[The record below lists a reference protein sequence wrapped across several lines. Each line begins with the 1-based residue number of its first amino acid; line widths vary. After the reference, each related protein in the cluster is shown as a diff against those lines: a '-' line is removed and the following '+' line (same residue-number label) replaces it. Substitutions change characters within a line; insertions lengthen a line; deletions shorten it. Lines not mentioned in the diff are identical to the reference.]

1 MRKRTTHKLNRVI
14 GALGIGLVAGGL
26 LLGGQLGTTPAQAVN
41 LPTWDDVQAAKGNEA
56 AAAAKVTEIE
66 KLIKSGEKEL
76 ERLRT
81 ESADANQSWQTA
93 EAAAQ
98 AAAEKAATLET
109 QAEESRAKADEA
121 ADQAAVIV
129 AQMYRSG
136 GVDRNMELFL
146 QTEGDTADALLERLA
161 SMSKATERN
170 TTISQE
176 AEQAMNTASTLGKQ
190 AEAAQQERDRLSAE
204 AEEKAKTAAQ
214 AADTKRIEIEAQE
227 DQQKTL
233 ETQLAALK
241 DKTTDTV
248 AGYQERLRVE
258 EEQRRAAAAAE
269 AERLRKEAE
278 ANANAGGGG
287 GGYVPPSSGGGGGYV
302 PPPSGG
308 GGNDGSWWR
317 PTSGWVSTYY
327 YQVPYHSGVDLATGC
342 GTPIIAPRAGTVSFV
357 GWKDNIGGNMVH
369 VEHDGGF
376 QTRYAHLGAF
386 GPGWGTYVGQGG
398 VVGYVGTTGMSTGC
412 HLHYEVLINGSFV
425 NPIPNYGVTG

>member
-26 LLGGQLGTTPAQAVN
+26 LLGGQVGTTAAQAVN

-66 KLIKSGEKEL
+66 GLIKESQKEL

-81 ESADANQSWQTA
+81 ESADANESWQTA
-93 EAAAQ
+93 ETAAQ
-98 AAAEKAATLET
+98 QAAEKAATLET

-170 TTISQE
+170 TSISQD

-204 AEEKAKTAAQ
+204 AAEKAKTAAQ

-227 DQQKTL
+227 EQEKIL
-233 ETQLAALK
+233 ETQLEALK

-248 AGYQERLRVE
+248 SGYQERLRVE

-287 GGYVPPSSGGGGGYV
+287 GGGGGGWTPPPVTGGGGG
-302 PPPSGG
+302 GG
-308 GGNDGSWWR
+308 AEGSWWR
-317 PTSGWVSTYY
+317 PTQGWVSTWY
-327 YQVPYHSGVDLATGC
+327 YQVPYHTGIDLATGC
-342 GTPIIAPRAGTVSFV
+342 GVGIIAPQPGTVSFA
-357 GWKDNIGGNMVH
+357 GWKDGIGGNMVH
-369 VEHDGGF
+369 LEHAGGF
-376 QTRYAHLGAF
+376 QTRYAHLSGF
-386 GPGWGTYVGQGG
+386 GPGLGTYVPQGG
-398 VVGYVGTTGMSTGC
+398 LVAYVGTTGMSTGC

-425 NPIPNYGVTG
+425 NPYPSYGVAY